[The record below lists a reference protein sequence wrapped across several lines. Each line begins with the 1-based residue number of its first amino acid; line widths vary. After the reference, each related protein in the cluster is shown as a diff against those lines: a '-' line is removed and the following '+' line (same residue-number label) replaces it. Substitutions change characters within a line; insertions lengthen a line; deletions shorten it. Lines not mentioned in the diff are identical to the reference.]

1 MAARSASNHQWR
13 NNGLGQSG
21 FDLGPTENYYTR
33 PMSGGWSTPRE
44 VRQLADT
51 RAGFEF
57 DIRVAELPGISTEL
71 SAAAPL
77 HARLE
82 FRREQGLSV
91 AQVALRG
98 ALELTCQRC
107 MQALQLELDTDS
119 RVALVASEAEAAA
132 VPETWESFQAED
144 GVLRLPAL
152 IAEEVLLALPIVPLH
167 EPADCALAAPV
178 SAAALTVA
186 PQAPAEPVTTR
197 PFADLKALLERG
209 GK

>member
-1 MAARSASNHQWR
+1 M
-13 NNGLGQSG
+13 
-21 FDLGPTENYYTR
+21 P
-33 PMSGGWSTPRE
+33 GGWSRPRD
-44 VRQLADT
+44 VRQLADS

-57 DIRVAELPGISTEL
+57 DIPVAELPGISTEL

-82 FRREQGLSV
+82 FGREQGLSV

-98 ALELTCQRC
+98 TLGLTCQRC
-107 MQALQLELDTDS
+107 MQALPFELDTDS

-132 VPETWESFQAED
+132 VPETWETFQAED
-144 GVLRLPAL
+144 GVLRLPEL

-167 EPADCALAAPV
+167 EPDACALALP
-178 SAAALTVA
+178 AAAAAAAVA
-186 PQAPAEPVTTR
+186 PEVPAEAATTR

>member
-1 MAARSASNHQWR
+1 VAVRSASNHQWR
-13 NNGLGQSG
+13 NNGLGQSA

-33 PMSGGWSTPRE
+33 PMSGGWSRPRE

-51 RAGFEF
+51 RARFEF
-57 DIRVAELPGISTEL
+57 DIPVAELPGISTEF

-82 FRREQGLSV
+82 FGREQGLGV
-91 AQVALRG
+91 AQVALRATLG
-98 ALELTCQRC
+98 LTCQRC
-107 MQALQLELDTDS
+107 LQALAFDLDTDS
-119 RVALVASEAEAAA
+119 RVALVANEAEAAA
-132 VPETWESFQAED
+132 VPEAWETFLAED
-144 GVLRLPAL
+144 GLLRFPEL

-167 EPADCALAAPV
+167 VPADCALAVPA
-178 SAAALTVA
+178 SAAALAVA
-186 PQAPAEPVTTR
+186 PQAAAEPATTR